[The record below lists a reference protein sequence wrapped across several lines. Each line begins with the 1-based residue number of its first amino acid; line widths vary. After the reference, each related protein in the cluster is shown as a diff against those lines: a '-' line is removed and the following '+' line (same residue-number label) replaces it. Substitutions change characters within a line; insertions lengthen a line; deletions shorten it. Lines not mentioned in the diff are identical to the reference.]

1 LESYVVSEPVAQIGE
16 SLNEALQPGSPSSFF
31 PLSSNGHESNEADE
45 PVKIIS
51 SHFYPQLL
59 ELIADETLSLINDHG
74 LSPSEIVIVS
84 PYLSDALRFSIMNR
98 LEARGIPTRS
108 HRPSRS
114 LHDEPSSHALITL
127 AALAHPHWNVHPPR
141 FDVAYALMNSIDG
154 LDLVRAQLLAD
165 IVYHPRDLGLSTF
178 DQIKPD
184 VQERITYVF
193 GERYTLLRDWLL
205 QYRESM
211 PLPLDHFFRKLFG
224 EVLSQPG
231 FGFHANFDFIRVASS
246 LIDSVRT
253 FRMAMEPSIVN
264 MDRPDFDLGSEYI
277 AMLQEGVIAASYLE
291 GWRTKNKDAVLV
303 APAYTF
309 LMMNNPVAVQF
320 WLDVGSSAWHERLVQ
335 PLTHPHVL
343 SRGWPRDKVW
353 MDADEVEA
361 NRDGMTRV
369 VIGLLHRCRKRVY
382 LGLSELGESG
392 FEQRGD
398 LLRAFQKV
406 LESGTHL

>member
-1 LESYVVSEPVAQIGE
+1 
-16 SLNEALQPGSPSSFF
+16 
-31 PLSSNGHESNEADE
+31 
-45 PVKIIS
+45 
-51 SHFYPQLL
+51 
-59 ELIADETLSLINDHG
+59 
-74 LSPSEIVIVS
+74 
-84 PYLSDALRFSIMNR
+84 MNR

-127 AALAHPHWNVHPPR
+127 ASLAHPHWNVHPPR
-141 FDVAYALMNSIDG
+141 FDVAYMLMNSIDG
-154 LDLVRAQLLAD
+154 LDLVRAQLLTD

-231 FGFHANFDFIRVASS
+231 FGFHANFDSIRVASS
-246 LIDSVRT
+246 LIDSVKT

-264 MDRPDFDLGSEYI
+264 LDRPDFDIGYEYVS
-277 AMLQEGVIAASYLE
+277 MLQEGVIAASYLE
-291 GWRTKNKDAVLV
+291 GWRTKNKEAVLV

-309 LMMNNPVAVQF
+309 LMMNHPVAVQF

-343 SRGWPRDKVW
+343 SRGWPRDKIW
-353 MDADEVEA
+353 TDADEVEA

-369 VIGLLHRCRKRVY
+369 VIGLLHRCKKRIY

-406 LESGTHL
+406 LEPGTHS